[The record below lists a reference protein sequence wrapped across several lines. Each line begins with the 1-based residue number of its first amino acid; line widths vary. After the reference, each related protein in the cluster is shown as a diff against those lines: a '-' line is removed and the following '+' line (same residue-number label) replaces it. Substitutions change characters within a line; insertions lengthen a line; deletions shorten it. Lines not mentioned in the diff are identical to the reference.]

1 MRALIADR
9 KSTTITDTQETART
23 TDGSNAVTR
32 CSFTHILQKCTVIFI
47 GIPRLPSTLNM
58 ISATELAM
66 MSPRAVLINVSRG
79 GIVNENDLLVALR
92 ERQIAAAATDVF
104 LVEPAWTGNSVLV
117 KALAEDETTVDGEM
131 LPLVV
136 TPHAAW
142 YSEVTMENLTKDAER
157 NVIGF
162 LRGDPPAQ
170 NVIV

>member
-1 MRALIADR
+1 
-9 KSTTITDTQETART
+9 
-23 TDGSNAVTR
+23 
-32 CSFTHILQKCTVIFI
+32 
-47 GIPRLPSTLNM
+47 M